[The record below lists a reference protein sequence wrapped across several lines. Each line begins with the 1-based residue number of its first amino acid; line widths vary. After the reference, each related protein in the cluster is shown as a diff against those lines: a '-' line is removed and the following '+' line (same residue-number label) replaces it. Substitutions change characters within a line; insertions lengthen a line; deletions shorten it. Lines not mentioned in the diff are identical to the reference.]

1 MTLDTASNTSSNST
15 TSQADP
21 LMPVTARGQATRRKL
36 LNAAEMEFGNKG
48 FHVSSVSS
56 ITGRAGVG
64 QGTFYL
70 YFRTKEE
77 IFVTLVQEIG
87 RNLRGKMQ
95 AALQA
100 PGERSSRERAALQTF
115 FDFSVSNRAHFRIVQ
130 EAQFVD
136 EAVFRDY
143 YEQIA
148 ADYAQSLE
156 DNSEGQS
163 AAERDPQVRAWGLLG
178 MGHFVGLRRYL
189 CTASDPSRQD
199 FDSMMSLIKH
209 QAPSQSA
216 QGVAA
221 PV

>member
-1 MTLDTASNTSSNST
+1 MTLDTISNTSSNST
-15 TSQADP
+15 TSQPDP

-36 LNAAEMEFGNKG
+36 LNAAEMEFGHKG
-48 FHVSSVSS
+48 FHVASVSS

-87 RNLRGKMQ
+87 RNLRGKML
-95 AALQA
+95 AALQG
-100 PGERSSRERAALQTF
+100 PGERNLRERAALETF

-148 ADYAQSLE
+148 ADYAASLE
-156 DNSEGQS
+156 NDAEGQS
-163 AAERDPQVRAWGLLG
+163 DAERDPQVRAWGLLG

-189 CTASDPSRQD
+189 CTTSDPSRQD
-199 FDSMMSLIKH
+199 FDSMMSLINH
-209 QAPSQSA
+209 QASA
-216 QGVAA
+216 QHPDAFAA
-221 PV
+221 SA